1 MGKGGFENLN
11 GEAAPVDS
19 YCRSTSDPTPII
31 DKGFH
36 CFCIQRS

>member
-1 MGKGGFENLN
+1 MGKDGFVNLS

-19 YCRSTSDPTPII
+19 HYRSTGDPTPII